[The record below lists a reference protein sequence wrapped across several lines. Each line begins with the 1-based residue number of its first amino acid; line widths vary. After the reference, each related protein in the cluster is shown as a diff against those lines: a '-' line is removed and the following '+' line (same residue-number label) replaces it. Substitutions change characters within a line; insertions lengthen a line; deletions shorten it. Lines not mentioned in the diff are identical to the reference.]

1 MSAQHTAIV
10 WRSKMEKIIVLT
22 DVACESIGN
31 VDELSSEVPRLTQE
45 WNSALKTCA
54 DEKREIWAIPSMS
67 ISAVNSKNFQVIGML
82 YKVIRAYQRDNEYP
96 RQVKIICSNDE
107 IARMYRVVYNFYVP
121 RTKDD
126 RMADDGWN

>member
-1 MSAQHTAIV
+1 
-10 WRSKMEKIIVLT
+10 
-22 DVACESIGN
+22 
-31 VDELSSEVPRLTQE
+31 
-45 WNSALKTCA
+45 
-54 DEKREIWAIPSMS
+54 MS

-126 RMADDGWN
+126 RMADDGWD

>member
-1 MSAQHTAIV
+1 MSAHII

-45 WNSALKTCA
+45 WNSALKTCT

-126 RMADDGWN
+126 RMADDGWD